1 MTAPTTTPN
10 LTLYDIAFKP
20 PVESTTCAPNPW
32 KSRYALNFKSIPYK
46 TVWVPLPD
54 IASVRRS
61 LNVPASRNFADGKD
75 FHTLPVLTDASIKD
89 CAPIGDSFD
98 IAIHL
103 QTHYPDA
110 GPSDNT
116 ANNNLFPADT
126 PLDFSYSTGQ
136 EFYAP
141 LSKRSESDPVLAAYA
156 RFNTHVDAAFSA
168 HVQLAIHGMPLDP
181 ATAEETKAEFLR
193 RAGMDDWEALGVK
206 GEARRPLMESFRGA
220 LEGLAKLWGENDGP
234 FVRGEEACYA
244 DFIVGG
250 WLRMMGGMLP
260 GDEWE
265 EVKGWFGGFLGG
277 WMGRWAVWGGCLIYL
292 LWGGDGE
299 WKGRWNGGMDCG

>member
-1 MTAPTTTPN
+1 MPTTTTPN
-10 LTLYDIAFKP
+10 LTFYDIAFKP

-46 TVWVPLPD
+46 TVWVPLPQ
-54 IASVRRS
+54 IATVRRS
-61 LNVPASRNFADGKD
+61 LNVPASRSFADGKD

-89 CAPIGDSFD
+89 CPPIGDSFD

-116 ANNNLFPADT
+116 AHNNLFPADT
-126 PLDFSYSTGQ
+126 PLNYTYTVGPQVF
-136 EFYAP
+136 AP

-156 RFNTHVDAAFSA
+156 RFNTSVDAAFSA
-168 HVQLAIHGMPLDP
+168 HVQLAVHGMPLDP

-206 GEARRPLMESFRGA
+206 GEARRAVIDSLRGA
-220 LEGLAKLWGENDGP
+220 LEGLAGLWEGNGGGP

-244 DFIVGG
+244 DFVVGG
-250 WLRMMGGMLP
+250 WLRMFGGMLP
-260 GDEWE
+260 RDEWE
-265 EVKGWFGGFLGG
+265 EVKGWFGGVFGRLDGALG
-277 WMGRWAVWGGCLIYL
+277 RF
-292 LWGGDGE
+292 GE
-299 WKGRWNGGMDCG
+299 VV